1 MEATPKTLS
10 ELTDQELLAE
20 AKKLKTAA
28 IINAVFIGFLVGI
41 LLFSVLSNAYGL
53 VTLLPLFLAYKLMKN
68 SKYNTKEVDV
78 LLKERGL
85 R

>member
-1 MEATPKTLS
+1 MEATPKNLS

-20 AKKLKTAA
+20 AKKQKSGA
-28 IINAVFIGFLVGI
+28 ILNAVFIGFLIGI
-41 LLFSVLSNAYGL
+41 VIYSLLNNAYGL
-53 VTLLPLFLAYKLMKN
+53 ATLLPLFLVYKLSKN
-68 SKYNTKEVDV
+68 SRYNTKEVEA